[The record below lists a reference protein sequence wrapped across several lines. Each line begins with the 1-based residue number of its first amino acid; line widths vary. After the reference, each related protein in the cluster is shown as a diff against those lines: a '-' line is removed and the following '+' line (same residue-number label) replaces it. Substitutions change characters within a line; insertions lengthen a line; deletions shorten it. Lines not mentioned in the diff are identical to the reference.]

1 MGRSFSYPQV
11 YLIFM
16 ILPPDRGTIDCMK
29 ILIADTFPEKQ
40 IQALRDAGCTVVS
53 EPGLKGDGLVETMGG
68 KRPDILVVRST
79 KVPEGA
85 IAAHPGLSLIVR
97 AGAGYDTIDVDAA
110 SRRSVYVANCPGMN
124 SIAVAELAFGLI
136 LSLDRRIPDNV
147 ADLRRGV
154 WNKGEYSKAEGLY
167 GKTLGIIGLGRIARE
182 LVVRAQAFGMKTV
195 AWSRSLSVAG
205 PVGDAARAAAAADGI
220 AALDSAEAVAAAS
233 DVVSL
238 HVASTAETRGIAG
251 TTFFNA
257 MKPGA
262 FFINTSRADTVDQEA
277 LSRAVSEKGIRVA
290 VDVFDGEPAG
300 KDGEVQ
306 SDLFGLPGVYGTHH
320 IGASTEQAQDAV
332 ADEVVRI
339 VTSYMSTGN
348 VPNAVNRMEK
358 TPAKYLVSVHHR
370 NRVGVLASVLQVIKE
385 HGINVDGMENVLFQG
400 GDGACA
406 NIQIESALSA
416 EALEAVTSAHGDI
429 FSATMHEIP

>member
-1 MGRSFSYPQV
+1 
-11 YLIFM
+11 
-16 ILPPDRGTIDCMK
+16 MK
-29 ILIADTFPEKQ
+29 ILLADAFPEQ
-40 IQALRDAGCTVVS
+40 QQAALRSAGCTVVC
-53 EPGLKGDGLVETMGG
+53 EPGLKGDSLVETMGG
-68 KRPDILVVRST
+68 QQPDILVVRST
-79 KVPEGA
+79 KVPEAA

-97 AGAGYDTIDVDAA
+97 AGAGYDTIDVEAA
-110 SRRSVYVANCPGMN
+110 SARSVYVANCPGMN

-147 ADLRRGV
+147 ADLRSGV

-167 GKTLGIIGLGRIARE
+167 GKTLGIVGLGRIAGE
-182 LVVRAQAFGMKTV
+182 LVERAQAFGMKTV
-195 AWSRSLSVAG
+195 AWSRSLSAAG
-205 PVGDAARAAAAADGI
+205 AAGDTARAAAAAAGI
-220 AALDSAEAVAAAS
+220 AVLDSPEAVAAAS

-238 HVASTAETRGIAG
+238 HVASTAETHGLAG
-251 TTFFNA
+251 AAFFKA

-262 FFINTSRADTVDQEA
+262 YFINTSRAETVDEGA
-277 LSRAVSEKGIRVA
+277 LRQAVAEKGIRVG

-306 SDLFGLPGVYGTHH
+306 SDLFALPGVYGTHH

-339 VTSYMSTGN
+339 VSSYMSTGN
-348 VPNAVNRMEK
+348 APNVVNRMEK

-370 NRVGVLASVLQVIKE
+370 NRVGVLASVLQVIKQ

-400 GDGACA
+400 GEGACA
-406 NIQIESALSA
+406 NIQIESALSP
-416 EALEAVTSAHGDI
+416 EGLDAVTSAHSDI